1 MLKDHNRSTR
11 IGWEIRLKLTI
22 MKPEWH
28 HGTWYDVFIVNV
40 TYFTRYCRV
49 SIVDFDQENLC

>member
-11 IGWEIRLKLTI
+11 ARWEISSKLTR
-22 MKPEWH
+22 KTPERRY
-28 HGTWYDVFIVNV
+28 GPSSNIFIANC

-49 SIVDFDQENLC
+49 SIVDFD